1 MEYGSKRLA
10 FVMRKQSGNIFK
22 EQIRRSSGLSQ
33 SGNLKEQSP
42 SGILES
48 SSSTRERKAL
58 AGESPAEQVEVGHGF
73 RVNGSCIGIVFL
85 LLPGVMDGAVAGV
98 GVLVDLAVAHA
109 PEPTRPGES
118 CAKAADAGKHIEI
131 SNQIIYH
138 LLLAGRA
145 VPFLFGPAE
154 HRKAVHIRVQGR

>member
-10 FVMRKQSGNIFK
+10 FVMRKQSGNILK

-48 SSSTRERKAL
+48 SSSTSLRKAL
-58 AGESPAEQVEVGHGF
+58 AGESPAEQVKFGYGF

-85 LLPGVMDGAVAGV
+85 LLTGVMDGAVADF
-98 GVLVDLAVAHA
+98 GVLVDLAVAYA

-118 CAKAADAGKHIEI
+118 GTKAADAGKHIEI
-131 SNQIIYH
+131 SDQVIYH
-138 LLLAGRA
+138 LLHK
-145 VPFLFGPAE
+145 F
-154 HRKAVHIRVQGR
+154 